1 MTAPL
6 PPAKPVSV
14 RGGTG
19 GIEAY
24 TEELT
29 ALAGRL
35 GGVGLELAGALAG
48 LHLAAADPGFL
59 ESALLDPVGAARV
72 EAALFAALDGP
83 HGIAWIAARCGL
95 LAAALRAAAIAYV
108 TADTVETDVREVLAA
123 LGCLG
128 PAMVGAVDSAIRAHD
143 VSRLQMLLADDPELL
158 EFVVRCLLPI
168 LRGLAAALPVLPAV
182 VSATGGDVSG
192 VAGTPPRTVTD
203 LLAELAQR
211 TTDGSG
217 AIDVRILNFADGS
230 RRVIVDITG
239 MRTYD
244 PLARHDTTGPLNAA
258 QDMFGLPSTYEAG
271 VLAAMRAAGV
281 RSSDDVLLVGHSEGG
296 MVAVNAARD
305 AVASGQYRV
314 THVITAG
321 SPIAITA
328 GGLPSS
334 VKVLAVE
341 NDGDAV
347 PCLDG
352 APNPDRSNVTTVTV
366 RHNHGS
372 LRDDHDLRNSY
383 LPGARDIDA
392 STDGSV
398 EDYLASAADY
408 LAATSVQ
415 TKTYRVT
422 Q

>member
-1 MTAPL
+1 MSTPL
-6 PPAKPVSV
+6 PPPKPVSV

-35 GGVGLELAGALAG
+35 GSLGLELAGALAG
-48 LHLAAADPGFL
+48 LHLVAADPGL
-59 ESALLDPVGAARV
+59 IESALLDPAGAARV
-72 EAALFAALDGP
+72 EAALLAALDGP
-83 HGIAWIAARCGL
+83 HGMAWTAARCGL
-95 LAAALRAAAIAYV
+95 LDAALRSAAIAYAA
-108 TADTVETDVREVLAA
+108 ADTLETDMREVLAA

-128 PAMVGAVDSAIRAHD
+128 PAMRDAVDSAIHTHD
-143 VSRLQMLLADDPELL
+143 VSRLQVLLADDPELL
-158 EFVVRCLLPI
+158 ELVMHCLLPM
-168 LRGLAAALPVLPAV
+168 LRNMVTALPVRPAV
-182 VSATGGDVSG
+182 VSATGRDTSG
-192 VAGTPPRTVTD
+192 VASTPPRTVAD
-203 LLAELAQR
+203 LLAALAQR
-211 TTDGSG
+211 NTGSG
-217 AIDVRILNFADGS
+217 AIDVRILDFADGS

-244 PLARHDTTGPLNAA
+244 PLALHDATNPMNAA
-258 QDMFGLPSTYEAG
+258 QDMFGMPSTYEAG

-334 VKVLAVE
+334 VKVLAME

-347 PCLDG
+347 TCLDG
-352 APNPDRSNVTTVTV
+352 APNPDRSNVTTVAV
-366 RHNHGS
+366 QHNHGS
-372 LRDDHDLRNSY
+372 LRDDHDLRTSY

-392 STDGSV
+392 STDRSV

-408 LAATSVQ
+408 LAAASVQ
-415 TKTYRVT
+415 TKTYRVS